1 MTERGQEQAS
11 AGLAPAVG
19 YHEGLAAGWNA
30 GYARGGFRRRI
41 GFIDT
46 RLDAL
51 VASGARWLDVGC
63 GAGLI
68 TMRLA
73 ERGAVALGIDGS
85 PAMIRAAGEMA
96 GPKAVHGIEFR
107 VVPTVEKLD
116 FRDASFDGLLCSS
129 VLEYLDQPDV
139 ALDEMHRVLKPGG
152 HLLISVANRFSLV
165 RGVQHAVRVAAGA
178 VGKNAFSY
186 LEVSRVTFSRKR
198 IGQALRDRGFL
209 VTAIEGFDPL
219 VPAYLRGC
227 VPASMLF
234 VTAAKI

>member
-1 MTERGQEQAS
+1 MAKREQEQTS

-51 VASGARWLDVGC
+51 VASGTRWLDVGC

-68 TMRLA
+68 TVRLA
-73 ERGAVALGIDGS
+73 EHGAIALGIDGS
-85 PAMIRAAGEMA
+85 PAMIRAAGQMA
-96 GPKAVHGIEFR
+96 GPKAAHDVEFR

-116 FRDASFDGLLCSS
+116 FPDASFDGLLCSS
-129 VLEYLDQPDV
+129 VLEYLDQPYV
-139 ALDEMHRVLKPGG
+139 ALGEMHRVLKPGG

-165 RGVQHAVRVAAGA
+165 RSVQSAVRAVART
-178 VGKNAFSY
+178 VGKNTFPY

-209 VTAIEGFDPL
+209 VTAVEGFDPL
-219 VPAYLRGC
+219 VPPYLRGC
-227 VPASMLF
+227 IPASMLF